1 MGDGYGALGLS
12 LGRSGV
18 MDAII
23 CLSFV
28 LLIGHLHTFLCVF
41 SIQQTT
47 FSSYHFFSLRIN
59 SLVLHVS
66 WMGEGNLHS

>member
-18 MDAII
+18 MNAIVR
-23 CLSFV
+23 LSFV
-28 LLIGHLHTFLCVF
+28 LLIRHLHISCVF